1 MNIITPD
8 FLPAVPEIA
17 VLTMICLI
25 LLVDVF
31 LEDEHRA
38 VTYYLSQATLIL
50 AGALTWTLA
59 DGGTHI
65 TFDGSFVNDP
75 MAVVLKLFIY
85 LITFF
90 VFLYARD
97 YLRQRNL
104 FKGEFYVIGLLGML
118 GMMVMVSAHS
128 LLTVYLGLELLAL
141 SQYALVAFR
150 RDDARASEAAMKYFV
165 LGALASGM
173 LLYGMSML
181 YGVTGSLDIATI
193 GQYITAAVQ
202 GAQGIEGDAPG
213 LVLSFGLVFVVVGLA
228 FKLGAVPFHMWVPDI
243 YQGAPSAVTLYIG
256 SAPKIAAFAMIMRL
270 LVDALGGLHPHWGE
284 MLYYLAVAS
293 MALGNLVAIAQTNLK
308 RMLAYSTIAHVGFIL
323 MGLLTGTKAGYEAA
337 MFYTLIYALMA
348 AGGFGMITVLSRAG
362 FEAENLDDLKG
373 LNQRAPW
380 LAAMMLLILFS
391 MAGVPPLVGFYAK
404 LAVLSAAIEAGLV
417 GLAVIAVVFSIVGAY
432 YYLRAVKLMY
442 FDEPRD
448 DAVIRLSG
456 DTQTAISINGLSML
470 AIGLYPGMVMGL
482 CVVAVG
488 G

>member
-1 MNIITPD
+1 MS
-8 FLPAVPEIA
+8 
-17 VLTMICLI
+17 
-25 LLVDVF
+25 
-31 LEDEHRA
+31 R
-38 VTYYLSQATLIL
+38 
-50 AGALTWTLA
+50 
-59 DGGTHI
+59 
-65 TFDGSFVNDP
+65 
-75 MAVVLKLFIY
+75 
-85 LITFF
+85 
-90 VFLYARD
+90 
-97 YLRQRNL
+97 
-104 FKGEFYVIGLLGML
+104 
-118 GMMVMVSAHS
+118 
-128 LLTVYLGLELLAL
+128 
-141 SQYALVAFR
+141 
-150 RDDARASEAAMKYFV
+150 
-165 LGALASGM
+165 SG
-173 LLYGMSML
+173 
-181 YGVTGSLDIATI
+181 
-193 GQYITAAVQ
+193 
-202 GAQGIEGDAPG
+202 
-213 LVLSFGLVFVVVGLA
+213 
-228 FKLGAVPFHMWVPDI
+228 
-243 YQGAPSAVTLYIG
+243 
-256 SAPKIAAFAMIMRL
+256 
-270 LVDALGGLHPHWGE
+270 
-284 MLYYLAVAS
+284 
-293 MALGNLVAIAQTNLK
+293 
-308 RMLAYSTIAHVGFIL
+308 AHVGFIL